1 MKTLTKY
8 ASAAAALAVGLGVAG
23 TAGGAGAATWT
34 IQLRGVVPVICNVNL
49 SAQGN
54 PNNGGGNQKK
64 IHLGQLSELCN
75 NGNGYTV
82 YATTPAGVSG
92 DFVVGNQTVPVQSS
106 GVTAID
112 SSATAAAVKQ
122 ELFFEPQG
130 GQAPATISLSV
141 VAH

>member
-8 ASAAAALAVGLGVAG
+8 ASALAAVAVGLGAAG

-34 IQLRGVVPVICNVNL
+34 IQLRGVVPLICNVDLN
-49 SAQGN
+49 SQGN
-54 PNNGGGNQKK
+54 PNNGNGNQKK
-64 IHLGQLSELCN
+64 LHLGQLNELCN

-82 YATTPAGVSG
+82 YATTPVGVTG
-92 DFVVGNQTVPVQSS
+92 DFVVGGQTVPVQSS

-112 SSATAAAVKQ
+112 TSATAAVTKQ
-122 ELFFEPQG
+122 ELFFETNG
-130 GQAPATISLSV
+130 AAPATISLSI

>member
-1 MKTLTKY
+1 MKTLTKC

-23 TAGGAGAATWT
+23 SAGGAGAATWT
-34 IQLRGVVPVICNVNL
+34 IQLRGVVPLVCNVDLN
-49 SAQGN
+49 SQGN
-54 PNNGGGNQKK
+54 PNNGNGNQKK

-82 YATTPAGVSG
+82 YATTPAGVTG

-106 GVTAID
+106 GVTPID
-112 SSATAAAVKQ
+112 SSATAAVTKQ

-130 GQAPATISLSV
+130 GPAPATISLSV
-141 VAH
+141 VAN